1 MDEYIRIK
9 NKHKK
14 HRKISIEEKKETPK
28 QNLIFLWMIKLLVT
42 ILLTL
47 LTLIL
52 LKQNQ
57 VYKKNFHKYVFE
69 DHFNF
74 TKINEMYKKTF
85 GSSIPFSNFVKKP
98 VTTVFNEKLV
108 YKEVS
113 KYLDGARLTVEE
125 KYLVPTLQN
134 GMVVFIG
141 KKDGYGNT
149 IIVEGTDG
157 VEMWYGNINKTNLK
171 IYDYIEKGSFLGE
184 VSNNYLYVVFKKD
197 GKILDYTKYVS

>member
-74 TKINEMYKKTF
+74 TKINEMYKK
-85 GSSIPFSNFVKKP
+85 
-98 VTTVFNEKLV
+98 
-108 YKEVS
+108 
-113 KYLDGARLTVEE
+113 
-125 KYLVPTLQN
+125 
-134 GMVVFIG
+134 
-141 KKDGYGNT
+141 
-149 IIVEGTDG
+149 II
-157 VEMWYGNINKTNLK
+157 NIYNIIFK
-171 IYDYIEKGSFLGE
+171 IIKHFK
-184 VSNNYLYVVFKKD
+184 NYTS
-197 GKILDYTKYVS
+197 KIL